1 MTQKL
6 APGALGGANITE
18 LVKITNEA
26 FDVTS
31 PDDISPFDIDWHE
44 VFDRWAGSNNDVH
57 GSVILLFSDTA
68 QVLGTDLGCKT
79 VYQFGSLPKVQ
90 PGAYLVSRSSSGNAW
105 KIPDTGADHQS
116 NCEKIAECQLENM
129 VAVVLG
135 VKQEHLL
142 VLPDGISGSSWSV
155 SLKKST
161 LILDDSLITSHLD
174 AFANENLNSPD
185 TRKDIW
191 VDPSKWIPQEQAER
205 IIQKLLLVGLR
216 TTFINH
222 SVLPE
227 PPTSKGR
234 LDLLILS
241 KSKNNPDK
249 YVLELKAVRSKTSTG
264 SDVQA
269 AAMVKH
275 LEDGVKQADS
285 YRNNVG
291 GTAAYLCVYDLR
303 KTKGGHVIEQT
314 EPKCKAKD
322 VRLRVFDIVNSSS
335 AARDAEHAATTG
347 Y

>member
-1 MTQKL
+1 MNQYL
-6 APGALGGANITE
+6 APGALGGANIAE
-18 LVKITNEA
+18 LVKVTNKA
-26 FDVTS
+26 FDVTGA
-31 PDDISPFDIDWHE
+31 DDISPFDIDWHE
-44 VFDRWAGSNNDVH
+44 VFDRWAGDHNTIQ
-57 GSVILLFSDTA
+57 GSLILLFSDTA
-68 QVLGTDLGCKT
+68 QVIGADLSCKT
-79 VYQFGSLPKVQ
+79 IYQFGALAMAQ

-105 KIPDTGADHQS
+105 KIPDTGADHQE
-116 NCEKIAECQLENM
+116 NCEKIAGCNLEGM

-135 VKQEHLL
+135 VKQDHLL
-142 VLPDGISGSSWSV
+142 VLPDGIAGTSWSV
-155 SLKKST
+155 SLKKNT
-161 LILDDSLITSHLD
+161 LNLDDSLINSHLE

-191 VDPSKWIPQEQAER
+191 IDAAKWIPQEQAER

-241 KSKNNPDK
+241 KQKDNADK

-264 SDVQA
+264 TDVPA
-269 AAMVKH
+269 SSMVRH
-275 LEDGVKQADS
+275 LEDGIKQADS
-285 YRNNVG
+285 YRKNVG

-303 KTKGGHVIEQT
+303 KTKGGPLVEKT
-314 EPKCKAKD
+314 EPKCAAVD
-322 VRLRVFDIVNSSS
+322 VRLRIFNIVNSSS
-335 AARDAEHAATTG
+335 AVRDAEAAASST